1 MVTVVLASNLL
12 GLGGTERGMT
22 TQALALDRERF
33 DVRILGV
40 SGSGPQQSPI
50 EEAGLRVDVA
60 DGRFGTLVEALRGA
74 DVVVH
79 LRQGNAAPLLPAAC
93 REARVTH
100 LVDWNIFGQV
110 DRSPDERQFA
120 CHLFISKMV
129 QLRYRRRVRDGSAGF
144 HDRHRVHY
152 LPIDFSLRDRAPDRR
167 EARQLLGLDPDRP
180 VVGRTGRPDELK
192 WRSLLVDMTPS
203 LLRAVPDV
211 QLLFVGATKGKA
223 ERLRRLGVL
232 DRCTLVEQTLD
243 EDRLAAF
250 YAACDV
256 FVSASEIGEAQGLA
270 NLEAMSL
277 GIPVVTCSTPWAD
290 NAQVEFVEHGQTGL
304 IANHPRPFAEA
315 VAALLLDTGLNR
327 RLGASAS
334 ALVRRLFDPGRQ
346 ARQLERLFTSL
357 LSDGRAPADW
367 TPSPAEVDAFAPEY
381 ARRSRLEYRPLRL
394 HERVQARATRARER
408 AARAVGARRSGHAL
422 GPGSES

>member
-1 MVTVVLASNLL
+1 MAIVVLASNLL

-22 TQALALDRERF
+22 TQALALDRDRF
-33 DVRILGV
+33 EVRVLGV
-40 SGSGPQQSPI
+40 FGSGPQRSPI
-50 EEAGLRVDVA
+50 EKAGVRVDVG
-60 DGRFGTLVEALRGA
+60 DGRLERLVEVLRGV
-74 DVVVH
+74 DLVVH
-79 LRQGNAAPLLPAAC
+79 LRQGKAAPLLPAAC
-93 REARVTH
+93 RAAGVPH

-129 QLRYRRRVRDGSAGF
+129 QLRYRGWVRDGSAGF

-152 LPIDFSLRDRAPDRR
+152 LPIDAGLRDRAPDRR
-167 EARQLLGLDPDRP
+167 EARQRLGLDPDRP

-192 WRSLLVDMTPS
+192 WRNLLVDMVPP
-203 LLRAVPDV
+203 LLCAVPDV
-211 QLLFVGATKGKA
+211 QLLFVGAPSTKV

-232 DRCTLVEQTLD
+232 DHCMLAEQTLD

-277 GIPVVTCSTPWAD
+277 GVPVVTCSTPWAD
-290 NAQVEFVEHGQTGL
+290 NAQVEFVENGETGL
-304 IANHPRPFAEA
+304 IANHPRPFADA

-327 RLGASAS
+327 RLGGNAS
-334 ALVRRLFDPGRQ
+334 ALVHRLFDPGAQ

-357 LSDGRAPADW
+357 LSDGRVPADW

-394 HERVQARATRARER
+394 RERVQARATRGRER
-408 AARAVGARRSGHAL
+408 AARAVGARRSGYAL
-422 GPGSES
+422 GPGSDD